1 MTRTT
6 IVLLILTGSIIG
18 IAIMALGITVWN
30 KNGTANFLLLL
41 AIAILSGVGIPIG
54 AVQVID
60 LLYARR
66 YRKEMQDRT
75 RF

>member
-1 MTRTT
+1 MTRAI
-6 IVLLILTGSIIG
+6 IVLLILTGSTIG
-18 IAIMALGITVWN
+18 IAIMAIGITVWN
-30 KNGTANFLLLL
+30 KNGTANFLFLL
-41 AIAILSGVGIPIG
+41 AVTIIGGVGIPIG
-54 AVQVID
+54 VVQVID